1 MKTLSN
7 KWIDMGIVNVEPMYL
22 EVDVKQFIKDVEDWC
37 SKNNT
42 IPLKDSKLRL
52 AITDGGWINAMKLMD
67 FIKNRAGDK
76 LTK

>member
-1 MKTLSN
+1 MKTLSAKIYSFN
-7 KWIDMGIVNVEPMYL
+7 Q
-22 EVDVKQFIKDVEDWC
+22 VDFISVYNVKQFIKDIEEWC
-37 SKNNT
+37 YKNNT

-52 AITDGGWINAMKLMD
+52 AITDGGWVNAMKLMD